1 LATIPVA
8 RQAAPEQAFLWQVI
22 GGGERL
28 FSTLLLFALSPV
40 WITSALIIAMC
51 SRRAPFI
58 AHRRVGWRGTTL
70 WMLKLRTM
78 WDEETAPGRGWRL
91 VEYIQDE
98 DGPQQKQACDPR
110 VQNAFAK
117 FCRRHSIDEI
127 PQLLH
132 VMRGEMALIGPR
144 PVTLGEIH
152 RHYGEDAEE
161 LLQVKPGI
169 AGLWQTSGRNR
180 LTYEERKGLDLHFVR
195 NRSVGMYA
203 GIVLR
208 TFPEVFSGSNT
219 W

>member
-1 LATIPVA
+1 M
-8 RQAAPEQAFLWQVI
+8 WQVI

-28 FSTLLLFALSPV
+28 FSALLLFALSPI
-40 WITSALIIAMC
+40 WITSALIVALY

-58 AHRRVGWRGTTL
+58 AHRRVGWRGATL

-78 WDEETAPGRGWRL
+78 WDDGTASEREWRL
-91 VEYIQDE
+91 VEYIHDE
-98 DGPQQKQACDPR
+98 DGPGQKTARDPR
-110 VQNAFAK
+110 VQNRFAK
-117 FCRRHSIDEI
+117 FFRRHSIDEI
-127 PQLLH
+127 PQLVH
-132 VMRGEMALIGPR
+132 VVRGEMALIGPR

-180 LTYEERKGLDLHFVR
+180 LTYTQRKGLDLHFVR

-203 GIVLR
+203 TIVLR
-208 TFPEVFSGSNT
+208 TIPEVLNGSNT